1 MDPAHIS
8 PTTLTGQVGPGGH
21 GFTSNNAMPTGTPRG
36 FNLATMQVMSSMGA
50 YTGMPPPIPPMFGGY
65 PVTVPNP
72 MAYNN
77 GAFGADPSMMMGGV
91 GPMRRGGGR
100 FGGGN
105 RMVGPYDRQQTAG
118 GRRGFGAAGRGMS
131 GGGMGRPG
139 RFPDA
144 APGGMAMGPQEA
156 TQGRALK
163 SYEDLDAVSGA
174 EGAELDY

>member
-1 MDPAHIS
+1 M
-8 PTTLTGQVGPGGH
+8 GQVGQGGH

-36 FNLATMQVMSSMGA
+36 FNLGTMQAMGA
-50 YTGMPPPIPPMFGGY
+50 MGGFPVMPPMPPGFGGY
-65 PVTVPNP
+65 PVAMPNP
-72 MAYNN
+72 MAFTN

-105 RMVGPYDRQQTAG
+105 RMPGPYDRQQAAG
-118 GRRGFGAAGRGMS
+118 GRRGFGGAGRGMM
-131 GGGMGRPG
+131 GGMGRPS